1 MATCLVVDD
10 VTVSLFTARTFLEE
24 MGIDVKQASDGEAAL
39 SVLEEEKIDVML
51 LDWHLKKKSGLELL
65 EVIRN
70 KYGNSMKV
78 IVFSGVEDS
87 KRADDAIIA
96 GADGYMTKPTTKE
109 KIEAELKN
117 VGIL

>member
-10 VTVSLFTARTFLEE
+10 VTVSLFTARAFLEDL
-24 MGIDVKQASDGEAAL
+24 GIDVKQASDGETAL
-39 SVLEEEKIDVML
+39 ATLDEGGIDVVL

-65 EVIRN
+65 EVIRD
-70 KYGNSMKV
+70 KHGSDMKV

-87 KRADDAIIA
+87 TKADDAIIA

-109 KIEAELKN
+109 KLEHELKS

>member
-24 MGIDVKQASDGEAAL
+24 LGLDVKQASDGEGAL
-39 SVLEEEKIDVML
+39 KTLDDGGVDVML

-70 KYGNSMKV
+70 KHGNGMKV

-87 KRADDAIIA
+87 ARADDAIIA
-96 GADGYMTKPTTKE
+96 GANGYMTKPTTKYKLE
-109 KIEAELKN
+109 HELKS